1 MVYALKRIIRYLLI
15 CSLLAL
21 FIYIVI
27 TSENKSF
34 NTAGNIF
41 SNSETS
47 NKKRESK
54 DIELS
59 DDFWTSG
66 RFSFN

>member
-1 MVYALKRIIRYLLI
+1 MRSILRKVIIFTIILSILGLI
-15 CSLLAL
+15 VTISLN
-21 FIYIVI
+21 
-27 TSENKSF
+27 TENKSF

-41 SNSETS
+41 SGS
-47 NKKRESK
+47 NPNHKKTEDK

-66 RFSFN
+66 RFNF